1 MKLSPDPLSMKLLLR
16 AQPKFQ
22 QTFWTPGPQGAKLAK
37 TIVSAGGLEA
47 AQLGIRLA
55 LGDSPNIKIL
65 LEQHSLR
72 PANVNRLAIQ
82 ADGPEEVEALL
93 RATFTDSTDFLFIPQ
108 PKPFVVYADH
118 DEYTT
123 FYSHTRSNLNLVVHA
138 VAREGFKTVEGF
150 ARTHY

>member
-22 QTFWTPGPQGAKLAK
+22 QTFWTPCNQAAKLAK

-47 AQLGIRLA
+47 AQFGIRRVVF
-55 LGDSPNIKIL
+55 DPENIKTL
-65 LEQHSLR
+65 LEQYSLGR
-72 PANVNRLAIQ
+72 ENINHLAIE
-82 ADGPEEVEALL
+82 AEGRDEVEALL
-93 RATFTDSTDFLFIPQ
+93 KASFRDSTDFLFIPQ

-123 FYSHTRSNLNLVVHA
+123 FYSHTRSNLNLVVQA
-138 VAREGFKTVEGF
+138 LARDGFKTVEGF